1 MDTNNIVC
9 IKHTATFE
17 FINITR
23 VHISNIKFLGCGGNR
38 VELVMH
44 FTLINTTF
52 DGQQM
57 RNQYVGTA
65 LELVNSSLTAKRSSF
80 IYSIDGGAVI
90 VNESNATFLNC
101 NFEGNRAEFGGA
113 IWKSVE

>member
-1 MDTNNIVC
+1 MLE
-9 IKHTATFE
+9 HA
-17 FINITR
+17 
-23 VHISNIKFLGCGGNR
+23 
-38 VELVMH
+38 
-44 FTLINTTF
+44 
-52 DGQQM
+52 
-57 RNQYVGTA
+57 A

-101 NFEGNRAEFGGA
+101 NFEGNRAEFSGA